1 MRRRELGR
9 GVELGLERVAHAGDD
24 HGLAPVHRRR
34 RRSRSQD
41 GINAFEKQYPWI
53 HLHLA
58 LQPNPANDTFD
69 PNLIAAIK
77 GGNAPDVA
85 IGFTPSYAGQY
96 CSSGLWEDLTPFMQ
110 KDKMSISQFAPATL
124 SYTKVAGKQ
133 CALPSLTDAYGLY
146 YNKPCSRR
154 RASRA
159 RRRR

>member
-1 MRRRELGR
+1 MDPSQPRAAAEP
-9 GVELGLERVAHAGDD
+9 GDT
-24 HGLAPVHRRR
+24 
-34 RRSRSQD
+34 
-41 GINAFEKQYPWI
+41 
-53 HLHLA
+53 
-58 LQPNPANDTFD
+58 DTFD

-110 KDKMSISQFAPATL
+110 KDHMSITQFAPATL

-146 YNKPCSRR
+146 YNTADVPEGGDQRARR
-154 RASRA
+154 KTMDRA
-159 RRRR
+159 RRRRQEAHRAATLTARSRWPGSCR